1 MSTVVWLA
9 SDGARFVTGDRRPGG
24 RRFQR
29 VLGRLTEADDRLE
42 SVAGADGDPG
52 PGVDMVYC
60 GAGID
65 HVLAEKKD
73 KVAKDCEIVLRPDI
87 EVPPP
92 IEIPRRSPRCG

>member
-1 MSTVVWLA
+1 
-9 SDGARFVTGDRRPGG
+9 
-24 RRFQR
+24 
-29 VLGRLTEADDRLE
+29 
-42 SVAGADGDPG
+42 
-52 PGVDMVYC
+52 MVYC

-92 IEIPRRSPRCG
+92 IEIPPAAHGGSRMSRPLASGARAGRCPGRPEEQRR